1 MISYL
6 SGAME
11 YAKNDGADWREE
23 ITLWLIENLNH
34 SVIDPVVESKK
45 LIKNYKEV
53 EFRSWKQ
60 TDPKKYID
68 IIRIAIKKDLD
79 AVVNKADYII
89 CLWDENVFKGAG
101 TASEVTFA
109 YYHKKPIYL
118 VNKLPIND
126 LSGWVMSCATEIVND
141 FESLKVLLKNK
152 YHNGKN
158 WS

>member
-11 YAKNDGADWREE
+11 YAKNGGADWRKE
-23 ITLWLIENLNH
+23 ITLWLITNLNH
-34 SVIDPVVESKK
+34 SVIDPVIESKK
-45 LIKNYKEV
+45 LIKNYKEE

-60 TDPKKYID
+60 TNPEKYVEIMRRA
-68 IIRIAIKKDLD
+68 IIKDLD

-101 TASEVTFA
+101 THSEVTFA
-109 YYHKKPIYL
+109 YYNDKPIYL
-118 VNKLPIND
+118 INKLGIND

-141 FESLKVLLKNK
+141 FDSLKVLLKNK
-152 YHNGKN
+152 YHNGRDR
-158 WS
+158 S

>member
-23 ITLWLIENLNH
+23 ITPWLIENLNH

-68 IIRIAIKKDLD
+68 IIRIAISQITRILMIIISIHNFSDFRISVRR
-79 AVVNKADYII
+79 VVDIF
-89 CLWDENVFKGAG
+89 LLENFK
-101 TASEVTFA
+101 
-109 YYHKKPIYL
+109 
-118 VNKLPIND
+118 
-126 LSGWVMSCATEIVND
+126 
-141 FESLKVLLKNK
+141 
-152 YHNGKN
+152 
-158 WS
+158 

>member
-11 YAKNDGADWREE
+11 NAKNDGADWRQE

-45 LIKNYKEV
+45 FIKNYKEE

-79 AVVNKADYII
+79 AVINKADYII

-101 TASEVTFA
+101 THSEVTFA
-109 YYHKKPIYL
+109 YYHGKPIYL

-126 LSGWVMSCATEIVND
+126 LSGWIMSCASEIVND
-141 FESLKVLLKNK
+141 FESLKALLNNR
-152 YHNGKN
+152 YNNGKH

>member
-1 MISYL
+1 
-6 SGAME
+6 ME
-11 YAKNDGADWREE
+11 YAKNGGADWRKE
-23 ITLWLIENLNH
+23 ITLWLITNLNH
-34 SVIDPVVESKK
+34 SVIDPVIESKK
-45 LIKNYKEV
+45 LIKNYKEE

-60 TDPKKYID
+60 TNPEKYVEIMRRA
-68 IIRIAIKKDLD
+68 IIKDLD

-101 TASEVTFA
+101 THSEVTFA
-109 YYHKKPIYL
+109 YYNDKPIYL
-118 VNKLPIND
+118 INKLGIND

-158 WS
+158 RS